1 MGMAETTFYDMNK
14 VIWDMIE
21 NFKNNCDLNAA
32 VLEVRSSHPTAAWL
46 NSVTDKICQAP
57 PRLM

>member
-1 MGMAETTFYDMNK
+1 MGEAEARFYDMNK

-32 VLEVRSSHPTAAWL
+32 ALKLDLLTQLLP
-46 NSVTDKICQAP
+46 D
-57 PRLM
+57 